1 MPKLGLNINE
11 LAQKITDQA
20 EKKVDMVVD
29 SRSMQL
35 LPVEQDDVTT
45 TAPVLMSIDDSKQ
58 MEITSTAHRQLATR
72 LQIPYAYYERVMNN
86 NPVLL
91 AENVNNWL
99 GQTQNKRMIRT
110 YQSDGSTVW
119 DLMRADLSNKY
130 LTFDNVDVAEA
141 VLPVMFDEKLEIIS
155 SNVTEKKLYIKAVTD
170 KLTGEIEK
178 GDVVRGGVIVSNSEV
193 GYGSVNVQAFIER
206 LVCMNGMIAET
217 SFRRRHIGAS
227 HDITD
232 LLSRDTLNKTSEA
245 LVGQVQDVVRNVL
258 SNEGFN
264 NVLGKLRETTETEIA
279 KPIDAVEIIQ
289 KQFRFTE
296 DEKDS
301 VLNHLIKGGDT
312 TKWGLTN
319 AVTRASQDLEDYD
332 RATEFEK
339 FGWDVANLSNTVLE
353 PALA

>member
-130 LTFDNVDVAEA
+130 LTFDNEDVAEA

-193 GYGSVNVQAFIER
+193 GFGSVNVQAFIER

>member
-35 LPVEQDDVTT
+35 LPVEQDDITT
-45 TAPVLMSIDDSKQ
+45 NAPVLMSIDDSKQ

-130 LTFDNVDVAEA
+130 LTFDNEDVAEA

-193 GYGSVNVQAFIER
+193 GFGSVNVQAFIER

-217 SFRRRHIGAS
+217 SFRRRHIGSS

-232 LLSRDTLNKTSEA
+232 LLSRDTLNKTSDA

-332 RATEFEK
+332 RATEFEG

>member
-45 TAPVLMSIDDSKQ
+45 NAPVLMSIDDSKQ
-58 MEITSTAHRQLATR
+58 MEITPTAHRQLATR

-130 LTFDNVDVAEA
+130 LTFDNEDVAEA

-193 GYGSVNVQAFIER
+193 GFGSVNVQAFIER

-217 SFRRRHIGAS
+217 SFKRRHIGSS

-232 LLSRDTLNKTSEA
+232 LLSRDTLNKTSDA

-258 SNEGFN
+258 SSEGFN
-264 NVLGKLRETTETEIA
+264 NVLGKLRKTTETEIA

-289 KQFRFTE
+289 KQFKFTD

-319 AVTRASQDLEDYD
+319 AVTRTSQDLEDYD
-332 RATEFEK
+332 RATEFER

>member
-1 MPKLGLNINE
+1 
-11 LAQKITDQA
+11 
-20 EKKVDMVVD
+20 
-29 SRSMQL
+29 
-35 LPVEQDDVTT
+35 
-45 TAPVLMSIDDSKQ
+45 
-58 MEITSTAHRQLATR
+58 
-72 LQIPYAYYERVMNN
+72 MNN

-130 LTFDNVDVAEA
+130 LTFDNEDVAEA

-232 LLSRDTLNKTSEA
+232 LLS
-245 LVGQVQDVVRNVL
+245 
-258 SNEGFN
+258 
-264 NVLGKLRETTETEIA
+264 
-279 KPIDAVEIIQ
+279 
-289 KQFRFTE
+289 
-296 DEKDS
+296 
-301 VLNHLIKGGDT
+301 
-312 TKWGLTN
+312 
-319 AVTRASQDLEDYD
+319 
-332 RATEFEK
+332 
-339 FGWDVANLSNTVLE
+339 
-353 PALA
+353 

>member
-11 LAQKITDQA
+11 LAKKITDQA

-45 TAPVLMSIDDSKQ
+45 NAPVLMSIDDSKQ
-58 MEITSTAHRQLATR
+58 MEITPTAHRQLATR

-130 LTFDNVDVAEA
+130 LTFDNEDVAEA

-206 LVCMNGMIAET
+206 LVCMNGVIAET

-289 KQFRFTE
+289 KQFKFTE

>member
-45 TAPVLMSIDDSKQ
+45 NAPVLMSIDDSKQ
-58 MEITSTAHRQLATR
+58 MEITPTAHRQLATR

-130 LTFDNVDVAEA
+130 LTFDNEDVAEA

-193 GYGSVNVQAFIER
+193 GFGSVNVQAFIER

-217 SFRRRHIGAS
+217 SFKRRHIGSS

-232 LLSRDTLNKTSEA
+232 LLSRDTLNKTSDA

-289 KQFRFTE
+289 KQFKFTD

-319 AVTRASQDLEDYD
+319 AVTRTSQDLEDYD
-332 RATEFEK
+332 RATEFER

>member
-130 LTFDNVDVAEA
+130 LTFDNEDVAEA

-339 FGWDVANLSNTVLE
+339 FGWDVAHLSNTVLE

>member
-130 LTFDNVDVAEA
+130 LTFDNEDVAEA

-232 LLSRDTLNKTSEA
+232 LLSRDTLNKTSDA

-296 DEKDS
+296 NEKDS

-332 RATEFEK
+332 RATEFEG

>member
-11 LAQKITDQA
+11 LAKKITDQA

-29 SRSMQL
+29 SRSMEL

-130 LTFDNVDVAEA
+130 LTFDNEDVAEA
-141 VLPVMFDEKLEIIS
+141 VLPVMFDEQLEIIS

-170 KLTGEIEK
+170 KLTGEIES

-258 SNEGFN
+258 SHEGFN

-289 KQFRFTE
+289 KQFKFTE

>member
-35 LPVEQDDVTT
+35 LPVEQDDITT
-45 TAPVLMSIDDSKQ
+45 NAPVLMSIDDSKQ

-130 LTFDNVDVAEA
+130 LTFDNEDVAEA

-193 GYGSVNVQAFIER
+193 GFGSVNVQAFIER

-217 SFRRRHIGAS
+217 SFRRRHIGSS

-232 LLSRDTLNKTSEA
+232 LLSRDTLNKTSDA

-279 KPIDAVEIIQ
+279 KPINAVEIIQ

-332 RATEFEK
+332 RATEFEG

>member
-130 LTFDNVDVAEA
+130 LTFDNEDVAEA

-170 KLTGEIEK
+170 NLTGEIEK

>member
-130 LTFDNVDVAEA
+130 LTFDNEDVAEA

-193 GYGSVNVQAFIER
+193 GFGSVNVQAFIER

-217 SFRRRHIGAS
+217 SFRRRHIGSS

-232 LLSRDTLNKTSEA
+232 LLSRDTLNKTSDA

-332 RATEFEK
+332 RATEFEG

>member
-45 TAPVLMSIDDSKQ
+45 NAPVLMSIDDSKQ
-58 MEITSTAHRQLATR
+58 MEITPTAHRQLATR

-130 LTFDNVDVAEA
+130 LTFDNEDVAEA

-289 KQFRFTE
+289 KQFKFTE

>member
-1 MPKLGLNINE
+1 MPKLGLDLQD
-11 LAQKITDQA
+11 LAKKITDQA

-130 LTFDNVDVAEA
+130 LTFDNEDVAEA

>member
-1 MPKLGLNINE
+1 
-11 LAQKITDQA
+11 
-20 EKKVDMVVD
+20 
-29 SRSMQL
+29 
-35 LPVEQDDVTT
+35 
-45 TAPVLMSIDDSKQ
+45 
-58 MEITSTAHRQLATR
+58 
-72 LQIPYAYYERVMNN
+72 MNN
-86 NPVLL
+86 
-91 AENVNNWL
+91 
-99 GQTQNKRMIRT
+99 GYRIR
-110 YQSDGSTVW
+110 W
-119 DLMRADLSNKY
+119 P
-130 LTFDNVDVAEA
+130 

-193 GYGSVNVQAFIER
+193 GFGSVNVQAFIER

-217 SFRRRHIGAS
+217 SFKRRHIGSS

-232 LLSRDTLNKTSEA
+232 LLSRDTLNKTSDA

-258 SNEGFN
+258 SSEGFN
-264 NVLGKLRETTETEIA
+264 NVLGKLRKTTETEIA

-289 KQFRFTE
+289 KQFKFTD

-319 AVTRASQDLEDYD
+319 AVTRTSQDLEDYD
-332 RATEFEK
+332 RATEFER

>member
-11 LAQKITDQA
+11 LAKKITDQA

-45 TAPVLMSIDDSKQ
+45 NAPVLMSIDDSKQ
-58 MEITSTAHRQLATR
+58 MEITPTAHRQLATR

-110 YQSDGSTVW
+110 YQADGSTVW

-130 LTFDNVDVAEA
+130 LTFDNEDVAEA
-141 VLPVMFDEKLEIIS
+141 VLPVMFDEQLEIIS

-258 SNEGFN
+258 SHEGFN

-289 KQFRFTE
+289 KQFKFTE

>member
-11 LAQKITDQA
+11 LAKKITDQA

-29 SRSMQL
+29 SRSMEL

-45 TAPVLMSIDDSKQ
+45 NAPVLMSIDDSKQ
-58 MEITSTAHRQLATR
+58 MEITPTAHRQLATR

-130 LTFDNVDVAEA
+130 LTFDNEDVAEA
-141 VLPVMFDEKLEIIS
+141 VLPVMFDEQLEIIS

-258 SNEGFN
+258 SHEGFN

-289 KQFRFTE
+289 KQFKFTE

>member
-11 LAQKITDQA
+11 LAKKITDQA

-45 TAPVLMSIDDSKQ
+45 NAPVLMSIDDSKQ

-130 LTFDNVDVAEA
+130 LTFDNEDVAEA
-141 VLPVMFDEKLEIIS
+141 VLPVMFDEQLEIIS

-170 KLTGEIEK
+170 KLTGEIGR

-258 SNEGFN
+258 SHEGFN

>member
-11 LAQKITDQA
+11 LAKKITDQA

-45 TAPVLMSIDDSKQ
+45 NAPVLMSIDDSKQ

-110 YQSDGSTVW
+110 YQADGSTVW

-130 LTFDNVDVAEA
+130 LTFDNEDVAEA
-141 VLPVMFDEKLEIIS
+141 VLPVMFDEQLEIIS

-289 KQFRFTE
+289 KQFKFTE

>member
-11 LAQKITDQA
+11 LAKKITDQA

-29 SRSMQL
+29 SRSMEL

-130 LTFDNVDVAEA
+130 LTFDNEDVAEA

-232 LLSRDTLNKTSEA
+232 LLSRDTLNKTSDA

-289 KQFRFTE
+289 KQFKFTD

>member
-11 LAQKITDQA
+11 LAKKITDQA

-45 TAPVLMSIDDSKQ
+45 NAPVLMSIDDSKQ
-58 MEITSTAHRQLATR
+58 MEITPTAHRQLATR

-130 LTFDNVDVAEA
+130 LTFDNEDVAEA
-141 VLPVMFDEKLEIIS
+141 VLPVMFDEQLEIIS

>member
-11 LAQKITDQA
+11 LAKKITDQA

-45 TAPVLMSIDDSKQ
+45 NAPVLMSIDDSKQ

-110 YQSDGSTVW
+110 YQADGSTVW

-130 LTFDNVDVAEA
+130 LTFDNEDVAEA
-141 VLPVMFDEKLEIIS
+141 VLPVMFDEQLEIIS
-155 SNVTEKKLYIKAVTD
+155 SNATEKKLYIKAVTD

>member
-130 LTFDNVDVAEA
+130 LTFDNEDVAEA

-312 TKWGLTN
+312 TKWVLTN

>member
-11 LAQKITDQA
+11 LAKKITDQA

-45 TAPVLMSIDDSKQ
+45 NAPVLMSIDDSKQ

-110 YQSDGSTVW
+110 YQADGSTVW

-130 LTFDNVDVAEA
+130 LTFDNEDVAEA
-141 VLPVMFDEKLEIIS
+141 VLPVMFDEQLEIIS

-245 LVGQVQDVVRNVL
+245 LVGQEQDVVRNVL

>member
-45 TAPVLMSIDDSKQ
+45 NAPVLMSIDDSKQ
-58 MEITSTAHRQLATR
+58 MEITPTAHRQLATR

-110 YQSDGSTVW
+110 YQADGSTVW

-130 LTFDNVDVAEA
+130 LTFDNEDVAEA

-193 GYGSVNVQAFIER
+193 GFGSVNVQAFIER

-217 SFRRRHIGAS
+217 SFRRRHIGSS

-232 LLSRDTLNKTSEA
+232 LLSRDTLNKTSDA

-258 SNEGFN
+258 SSEGFN
-264 NVLGKLRETTETEIA
+264 DVLGKLRKTTETEIA

-289 KQFRFTE
+289 KQFKFTD

-319 AVTRASQDLEDYD
+319 AVTRTSQDLEDYD
-332 RATEFEK
+332 RATEFEG

>member
-130 LTFDNVDVAEA
+130 LTFDNEDVAEA

-193 GYGSVNVQAFIER
+193 GFGSVNVQAFIER

-217 SFRRRHIGAS
+217 SFRRRHIGSS

-232 LLSRDTLNKTSEA
+232 LLSRATLNKTSDA

>member
-11 LAQKITDQA
+11 LAKKITDQA

-45 TAPVLMSIDDSKQ
+45 NAPVLMSIDDSKQ

-110 YQSDGSTVW
+110 YQADGSTVW

-130 LTFDNVDVAEA
+130 LTFDNEDVAEA
-141 VLPVMFDEKLEIIS
+141 VLPVMFDEQLEIIS

-170 KLTGEIEK
+170 KLTGEIES

-258 SNEGFN
+258 SHEGFN

-289 KQFRFTE
+289 KQFKFTE

>member
-11 LAQKITDQA
+11 LAKKITDQA

-45 TAPVLMSIDDSKQ
+45 NAPVLMSIDDSKQ
-58 MEITSTAHRQLATR
+58 MEITPTAHRQLATR

-110 YQSDGSTVW
+110 YQADGSTVW

-130 LTFDNVDVAEA
+130 LTFDNEDVAEA

-289 KQFRFTE
+289 KQFKFTD

>member
-130 LTFDNVDVAEA
+130 LTFDNEDVAEA

-339 FGWDVANLSNTVLE
+339 FGWDGANLSNTVLE

>member
-11 LAQKITDQA
+11 LAKKITDQA

-45 TAPVLMSIDDSKQ
+45 NAPVLMSIDDSKQ

-110 YQSDGSTVW
+110 YQADGSTVW

-130 LTFDNVDVAEA
+130 LTFDNEDVAEA
-141 VLPVMFDEKLEIIS
+141 VLPVMFDEQLEIIS

-170 KLTGEIEK
+170 KLTGEIGR

>member
-45 TAPVLMSIDDSKQ
+45 NAPVLMSIDDSKQ
-58 MEITSTAHRQLATR
+58 MEITPTAHRQLATR

-110 YQSDGSTVW
+110 YQADGSTVW

-130 LTFDNVDVAEA
+130 LTFDNEDVAEA

-193 GYGSVNVQAFIER
+193 GFGSVNVQAFIER

-217 SFRRRHIGAS
+217 SFRRRHIGSS

-232 LLSRDTLNKTSEA
+232 LLSRDTLNKTSDA

-264 NVLGKLRETTETEIA
+264 NVLGKLRKTTETEIA

-289 KQFRFTE
+289 KQFKFTD

-319 AVTRASQDLEDYD
+319 AVTRTSQDLEDYD
-332 RATEFEK
+332 RATEFEG

>member
-11 LAQKITDQA
+11 LAKKITDQA
-20 EKKVDMVVD
+20 EKKIDMVVD

-45 TAPVLMSIDDSKQ
+45 NAPVLMSIDDSKQ

-130 LTFDNVDVAEA
+130 LTFDNEDVAEA
-141 VLPVMFDEKLEIIS
+141 VLPVMFDEQLEIIS

-170 KLTGEIEK
+170 KLTGEIGR

>member
-45 TAPVLMSIDDSKQ
+45 TASVLMSIDDSKQ

-130 LTFDNVDVAEA
+130 LTFDNEDVAEA

-193 GYGSVNVQAFIER
+193 GFGSVNVQAFIER

-217 SFRRRHIGAS
+217 SFRRRHIGSS

-232 LLSRDTLNKTSEA
+232 LLSRDTLNKTSDA

-332 RATEFEK
+332 RATEFEG

>member
-11 LAQKITDQA
+11 LAKKITDQA

-45 TAPVLMSIDDSKQ
+45 NAPVLMSIDDSKQ

-130 LTFDNVDVAEA
+130 LTFDNEDVAEA
-141 VLPVMFDEKLEIIS
+141 VLPVMFDEQLEIIS

-289 KQFRFTE
+289 KQFKFTE

>member
-11 LAQKITDQA
+11 LAKKITDQA

-45 TAPVLMSIDDSKQ
+45 NAPVLMSIDDSKQ
-58 MEITSTAHRQLATR
+58 MEITPTAHRQLATR

-130 LTFDNVDVAEA
+130 LTFDNEDVAEA
-141 VLPVMFDEKLEIIS
+141 VLPVMFDEQLEIIS

-170 KLTGEIEK
+170 KLTGEIES

-258 SNEGFN
+258 SHEGFN

-289 KQFRFTE
+289 KQFKFTE